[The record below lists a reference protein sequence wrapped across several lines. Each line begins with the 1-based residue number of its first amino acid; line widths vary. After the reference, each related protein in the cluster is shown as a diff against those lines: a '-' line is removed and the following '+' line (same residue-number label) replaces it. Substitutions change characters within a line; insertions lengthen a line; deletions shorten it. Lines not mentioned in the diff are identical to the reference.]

1 MRSGQPQGP
10 GSGWRQDGRKITSLH
25 APTTLAATI
34 LDSTLRE
41 GEQFA
46 GAFFSLDQRLTIARL
61 LDAIG
66 VTFIE
71 VPSPIASPETGSMVH
86 ALCELDLRAHIVA
99 HVRCVE
105 ADVEAALDTPV
116 FGLNLFYGT
125 SMELRTFSH
134 GRRIDQVLADA
145 VPLVRRISAA
155 GRYVR
160 FSAEDAFRSDLVDLL
175 TVFDAVVE
183 AGVQRIGLPDTT
195 GVATPRQVEQLV
207 RLCAARYPHV
217 GIEFHGHN
225 DTGCAIANT
234 VAALEAGADC
244 LDVTVMGIGERNGIA
259 SLSGLIAQLYIH
271 HAELLAAY
279 DLTQLAPLDHFVAAC
294 LNLAIPFNM
303 PITAPGAFTHRAGV
317 HTKAV
322 LRNPRSYEVL
332 NPDDF
337 GLTRHID
344 VGSRVTGRYAVGHRA
359 ATLGLH
365 LSDGEVCTLTQA
377 LKERAEQG
385 SLSQEEVDA
394 FIHAWCEEKERNLVW
409 ER

>member
-1 MRSGQPQGP
+1 MRS
-10 GSGWRQDGRKITSLH
+10 
-25 APTTLAATI
+25 LAI

-41 GEQFA
+41 GEQFTS
-46 GAFFSLDQRLTIARL
+46 AFFDLEQRLKIARL
-61 LDAIG
+61 LDAVG

-71 VPSPIASPETGSMVH
+71 VPSPVVSSETQRTVH
-86 ALCELDLRAHIVA
+86 TLCELGLRARVVA

-105 ADVEAALDTPV
+105 ADVQAALDTPV

-125 SMELRTFSH
+125 SAELRAFSH
-134 GRRIDQVLADA
+134 GRGIEQMLGDA
-145 VPLVRRISAA
+145 VPLIRLIRST

-175 TVFDAVVE
+175 TVFDAVVD
-183 AGVQRIGLPDTT
+183 AGVQRIGLPDTV
-195 GVATPRQVEQLV
+195 GIAAPRQVEQLV
-207 RLCAARYPHV
+207 RLCAERYPQV

-234 VAALEAGADC
+234 VAALEGGADC

-271 HAELLAAY
+271 YPELLEAY
-279 DLTQLAPLDHFVAAC
+279 DLTQLVQLDRFVSEC
-294 LNLAIPFNM
+294 LNLPIPFNM
-303 PITAPGAFTHRAGV
+303 PITAPGAFTHKAGV
-317 HTKAV
+317 HIKAV

-332 NPDDF
+332 VPTDF
-337 GLTRHID
+337 GLMRSID
-344 VGSRVTGRYAVGHRA
+344 VGSRITGRNAVGHRA
-359 ATLGLH
+359 ETLGLS
-365 LSDGEVCTLTQA
+365 LSNDEVSHLTQA
-377 LKERAEQG
+377 LKEHAENG

-394 FIHAWCEEKERNLVW
+394 FIHSWYQEKGSVTW

>member
-1 MRSGQPQGP
+1 MSQ
-10 GSGWRQDGRKITSLH
+10 L
-25 APTTLAATI
+25 TI

-46 GAFFSLDQRLTIARL
+46 GAFFSLEQRLMIARL
-61 LDAIG
+61 LDAVG

-71 VPSPIASPETGSMVH
+71 VPSPVVSQETQRTVR
-86 ALCELDLRAHIVA
+86 ALCELDLQAHIVA

-105 ADVEAALDTPV
+105 ADVQAALDTPV

-125 SMELRTFSH
+125 STELRTFSH
-134 GRRIDQVLADA
+134 SRRIDQIVAAA
-145 VPLVRRISAA
+145 VPLVQRIRAA

-175 TVFDAVVE
+175 TVFDAVVD
-183 AGVQRIGLPDTT
+183 AGVQRIGLPDTV
-195 GVATPRQVEQLV
+195 GIATPRQVEQLV
-207 RLCAARYPHV
+207 RLCVERYPHV

-259 SLSGLIAQLYIH
+259 SLGGLIAQLYVH
-271 HAELLAAY
+271 HPALLARY
-279 DLTQLAPLDHFVAAC
+279 DLTQLAPLDHFVADC
-294 LNLAIPFNM
+294 LNLTIPFNT
-303 PITAPGAFTHRAGV
+303 PITAASAFTHRAGI

-332 NPDDF
+332 DPADF
-337 GLTRHID
+337 GLARRVD
-344 VGSRVTGRYAVGHRA
+344 VGSRFTGRHAVGHRA
-359 ATLGLH
+359 TTLGLC
-365 LSDGEVCTLTQA
+365 LSDREVSSLTQA
-377 LKERAEQG
+377 LRERTEQG
-385 SLSQEEVDA
+385 SLNQEEVDA
-394 FIHAWCEEKERNLVW
+394 FIHAWYQEKGSIIW

>member
-1 MRSGQPQGP
+1 MNE
-10 GSGWRQDGRKITSLH
+10 L
-25 APTTLAATI
+25 TI

-46 GAFFSLDQRLTIARL
+46 GAFFSLEQRLMIARL
-61 LDAIG
+61 LDAVG

-71 VPSPIASPETGSMVH
+71 VPSPVVSQETQCTVR
-86 ALCELDLRAHIVA
+86 ALCDLDLQARIVA

-105 ADVEAALDTPV
+105 ADVQAALDTPV

-125 SMELRTFSH
+125 STELRTYSH
-134 GRRIDQVLADA
+134 NRRIDQIVTAA
-145 VPLVRRISAA
+145 VPLVRRIRAA

-183 AGVQRIGLPDTT
+183 AGVQRIGLPDTV
-195 GVATPRQVEQLV
+195 GIATPRQVERLV
-207 RLCAARYPHV
+207 HLCAERYPGV

-259 SLSGLIAQLYIH
+259 SLGGLIAQLYVH
-271 HAELLAAY
+271 HPALLSTY
-279 DLTQLAPLDHFVAAC
+279 DLTQLAPIDRYVAEC
-294 LNLAIPFNM
+294 LNLGIPFNL
-303 PITAPGAFTHRAGV
+303 PITAASAFTHRAGI

-322 LRNPRSYEVL
+322 LRNPRAYEVI
-332 NPDDF
+332 NPGDF
-337 GLTRHID
+337 GLARHVD
-344 VGSRVTGRYAVGHRA
+344 VGSRFTGRHAVGHRA
-359 ATLGLH
+359 TTLGLH
-365 LSDGEVCTLTQA
+365 LSDSEVASLTLS
-377 LKERAEQG
+377 LRERAEQG
-385 SLSQEEVDA
+385 ALNSEEVDA
-394 FIHAWCEEKERNLVW
+394 FIHAWYQEKGSLLW

>member
-1 MRSGQPQGP
+1 MRS
-10 GSGWRQDGRKITSLH
+10 
-25 APTTLAATI
+25 LAI

-41 GEQFA
+41 GEQFTS
-46 GAFFSLDQRLTIARL
+46 AFFDLEQRLKIARL
-61 LDAIG
+61 LDAVG

-71 VPSPIASPETGSMVH
+71 VPSPVVSSETQRTVH
-86 ALCELDLRAHIVA
+86 TLCELGLRARVVA

-105 ADVEAALDTPV
+105 ADVQAALDTPV

-125 SMELRTFSH
+125 SAELRAFSH
-134 GRRIDQVLADA
+134 GRGIEQMLGDA
-145 VPLVRRISAA
+145 VPLIRLIRST

-175 TVFDAVVE
+175 TVFDAVVD
-183 AGVQRIGLPDTT
+183 AGVQRIGLPDTV
-195 GVATPRQVEQLV
+195 GIATPRQVEQLV
-207 RLCAARYPHV
+207 RLCAERYPQV

-234 VAALEAGADC
+234 VAALEGGADC

-271 HAELLAAY
+271 HPELLEAY
-279 DLTQLAPLDHFVAAC
+279 DLTQLIQLDRFVSEC
-294 LNLAIPFNM
+294 LNLPIPFNM
-303 PITAPGAFTHRAGV
+303 PITAPGAFTHKAGV
-317 HTKAV
+317 HIKAV

-332 NPDDF
+332 VPTDF
-337 GLTRHID
+337 GLMRSID
-344 VGSRVTGRYAVGHRA
+344 VGSRFTGRYAVGHRA
-359 ATLGLH
+359 EALGLS
-365 LSDGEVCTLTQA
+365 LSNDEVSHLTQA
-377 LKERAEQG
+377 LKEHAENG

-394 FIHAWCEEKERNLVW
+394 FIHSWYQEKGSVTW